1 MMTIFARVGTTDT
14 ATYEMY
20 PECVSDDSLL
30 EQELAPLF
38 NKVALLKNRSSITEL
53 SGGLTNRNF
62 LIETPAD
69 KYVAR
74 VSSNSSSLLAIDR
87 GSEFIN
93 TTIAGKGGVGAQV
106 LDYIPGEGLLL
117 ISYISGK
124 TYGAEDVG
132 VNLGR
137 VATSLKAL
145 HSLEAFDHEFNMFT
159 TQKNYLTI
167 VQDNGFRVP
176 DGYLDFAPMV
186 VQIKKAFEV
195 LFDGLVPCNNDLLPG
210 NFIDDGQKIWLI
222 DYEYSGNNDACF
234 EIGNVW
240 AEAFLSLEALEELV
254 TAYYGTHRPD
264 KVARAWLW
272 ALMAKYGWTLWASIQ
287 DSVSEIDFDF
297 WQWGMSKYDLARTEF
312 TSDYFK
318 KALIAVTS
326 E

>member
-1 MMTIFARVGTTDT
+1 
-14 ATYEMY
+14 MY
-20 PECVSDDSLL
+20 PECVPDNSLL

-62 LIETPAD
+62 LIETPVD

-93 TTIAGKGGVGAQV
+93 TTIAGKGGVGAEV

-124 TYGAEDVG
+124 TYGAQDVG
-132 VNLGR
+132 ANLGR

-167 VQDNGFRVP
+167 VQDNGFRIP

-186 VQIKKAFEV
+186 AHIKKAFEV
-195 LFDGLVPCNNDLLPG
+195 LFEGLVPCNNDLLPG

-240 AEAFLSLEALEELV
+240 AEAFLPLEALEELV

-297 WQWGMSKYDLARTEF
+297 WEWGMSKYDLARAEF

-318 KALIAVTS
+318 KALVAVTS
-326 E
+326 K

>member
-1 MMTIFARVGTTDT
+1 
-14 ATYEMY
+14 MY
-20 PECVSDDSLL
+20 PECVPADSVL
-30 EQELAPLF
+30 EQEFGERF
-38 NKVALLKNRSSITEL
+38 NKIALLAQRTSIKEL

-74 VSSNSSSLLAIDR
+74 VSSNSSDFLAIDR

-93 TTIAGKGGVGAQV
+93 TTIAGKGGVGAEV

-124 TYGAEDVG
+124 TYGAADVG
-132 VNLGR
+132 ANLPR
-137 VATSLKAL
+137 VATSLRAL
-145 HSLEAFDHEFNMFT
+145 HSLEPFDHEFNMFN
-159 TQKNYLTI
+159 TQSNYFKI
-167 VQDNGFRVP
+167 VKEQGFRVP
-176 DGYLDFAPMV
+176 DGYVDFEPMV
-186 VQIKKAFEV
+186 AQIKKAFEV
-195 LFDGLVPCNNDLLPG
+195 LFEGLVPCNNDLLPG
-210 NFIDDGQKIWLI
+210 NFIDDGKKIWLI

-240 AEAFLSLEALEELV
+240 AEAFLPIEALEELV
-254 TAYYGTHRPD
+254 TAYFGSHRPD

-287 DSVSEIDFDF
+287 DSVSEIEFDF
-297 WQWGMSKYDLARTEF
+297 WEWGMSKYDLARTEF

-318 KALIAVTS
+318 KALVAVTS
-326 E
+326 K

>member
-1 MMTIFARVGTTDT
+1 M
-14 ATYEMY
+14 
-20 PECVSDDSLL
+20 SDDSVL
-30 EQELAPLF
+30 EQEFGERF
-38 NKVALLKNRSSITEL
+38 NKIALLKARTSIKEL

-74 VSSNSSSLLAIDR
+74 VSSNSSDFLSIDR

-93 TTIAGKGGVGAQV
+93 TTIAGKGGVGAEV

-124 TYGAEDVG
+124 TYGADDVAA
-132 VNLGR
+132 NLPR
-137 VATSLKAL
+137 IATSLRNLHAL
-145 HSLEAFDHEFNMFT
+145 EPFDHEFNMFN
-159 TQKNYLTI
+159 TQSNYLKI
-167 VQDNGFRVP
+167 VKEQGFRVP
-176 DGYLDFAPMV
+176 DGYVDFEPMV

-195 LFDGLVPCNNDLLPG
+195 LFEGLVPCNNDLLPG
-210 NFIDDGQKIWLI
+210 NFIDDGKKIWLI

-240 AEAFLSLEALEELV
+240 AEAFQPIEALEELV
-254 TAYYGTHRPD
+254 TAYFGAHRPD

-287 DSVSEIDFDF
+287 DSVSEIEFDF
-297 WQWGMSKYDLARTEF
+297 WEWGMSKYDLARSEF
-312 TSDYFK
+312 TSEYFK
-318 KALIAVTS
+318 KALVAVTTK
-326 E
+326 

>member
-1 MMTIFARVGTTDT
+1 
-14 ATYEMY
+14 MY
-20 PECVSDDSLL
+20 PECVSDNSRL
-30 EQELAPLF
+30 EQELAPLL
-38 NKVALLKNRSSITEL
+38 NRVALLKNRTSIKEL

-62 LIETPAD
+62 LIETPVD

-93 TTIAGKGGVGAQV
+93 STIAGTGGVGAKV
-106 LDYIPGEGLLL
+106 LDYLPGEGLLL

-132 VNLGR
+132 ANLGR
-137 VATSLKAL
+137 VATSLRAL
-145 HSLEAFDHEFNMFT
+145 HSLESFDHEFNMFT
-159 TQKNYLTI
+159 TQRNYLTI
-167 VQDNGFRVP
+167 VQDNGFRTP

-186 VQIKKAFEV
+186 AQIKKAFEV
-195 LFDGLVPCNNDLLPG
+195 LFEGLVPCNNDLLPG

-240 AEAFLSLEALEELV
+240 AEAFLPLEALEELV
-254 TAYYGTHRPD
+254 TAYYGAHRPD

-297 WQWGMSKYDLARTEF
+297 WEWGMSKYDLARTEF

>member
-1 MMTIFARVGTTDT
+1 
-14 ATYEMY
+14 MY
-20 PECVSDDSLL
+20 PECVSDDSVL
-30 EQELAPLF
+30 EQEFGERF
-38 NKVALLKNRSSITEL
+38 NKIALLKARTSIKEL

-74 VSSNSSSLLAIDR
+74 VSSNSSDFLSIDR

-93 TTIAGKGGVGAQV
+93 TTIAGKGGVGAEV

-124 TYGAEDVG
+124 TFGADDVAA
-132 VNLGR
+132 NLPR
-137 VATSLKAL
+137 IATSLRNLHAL
-145 HSLEAFDHEFNMFT
+145 EPFDHEFNMFN
-159 TQKNYLTI
+159 TQSNYFKI
-167 VQDNGFRVP
+167 VKEQGFRVP
-176 DGYLDFAPMV
+176 DGYVDFEPMV
-186 VQIKKAFEV
+186 AQIKKAFEV
-195 LFDGLVPCNNDLLPG
+195 LFEGLVPCNNDLLPG
-210 NFIDDGQKIWLI
+210 NFIDDGKKIWLI

-240 AEAFLSLEALEELV
+240 AEAFQPIEALEELV
-254 TAYYGTHRPD
+254 TAYYGAHRPD

-287 DSVSEIDFDF
+287 DSVSEIEFDF
-297 WQWGMSKYDLARTEF
+297 WEWGMSKYDLARSEF

-318 KALIAVTS
+318 KALVAVTTK
-326 E
+326 

>member
-1 MMTIFARVGTTDT
+1 
-14 ATYEMY
+14 MY
-20 PECVSDDSLL
+20 PECVSDDSVL
-30 EQELAPLF
+30 EQEFGERF
-38 NKVALLKNRSSITEL
+38 NKIALLKARTSIKEL

-74 VSSNSSSLLAIDR
+74 VSSNSSDFLSIDR

-93 TTIAGKGGVGAQV
+93 TTIAGKGGVGAEV

-124 TYGAEDVG
+124 TFGADDVAA
-132 VNLGR
+132 NLPR
-137 VATSLKAL
+137 IATSLRNLHAL
-145 HSLEAFDHEFNMFT
+145 EPFDHEFNMFN
-159 TQKNYLTI
+159 TQSNYFKI
-167 VQDNGFRVP
+167 VKDQGFRVP
-176 DGYLDFAPMV
+176 DGYVDFEPMV
-186 VQIKKAFEV
+186 AQIKKAFEV
-195 LFDGLVPCNNDLLPG
+195 LFEGLVPCNNDLLPG
-210 NFIDDGQKIWLI
+210 NFIDDGKKIWLI

-240 AEAFLSLEALEELV
+240 AEAFQPIEALEELV
-254 TAYYGTHRPD
+254 TAYYGAHRPD

-287 DSVSEIDFDF
+287 DSVSEIEFDF
-297 WQWGMSKYDLARTEF
+297 WEWGMSKYDLARSEF

-318 KALIAVTS
+318 KALVAVTTK
-326 E
+326 

>member
-1 MMTIFARVGTTDT
+1 
-14 ATYEMY
+14 MY
-20 PECVSDDSLL
+20 PECVSDNSRL
-30 EQELAPLF
+30 EQELAPLL
-38 NKVALLKNRSSITEL
+38 NRVALLKNRTSIKEL

-62 LIETPAD
+62 LIETPVD

-93 TTIAGKGGVGAQV
+93 STIAGTGGVGAKV
-106 LDYIPGEGLLL
+106 LDYLPGEGLLL

-132 VNLGR
+132 ANLGR
-137 VATSLKAL
+137 VATSLRAL
-145 HSLEAFDHEFNMFT
+145 HSLESFDHEFNMFT
-159 TQKNYLTI
+159 TQRNYLTI
-167 VQDNGFRVP
+167 VQDNGFRTP

-186 VQIKKAFEV
+186 AQIKKAFEV
-195 LFDGLVPCNNDLLPG
+195 LFEGLVPCNNDLLPG

-240 AEAFLSLEALEELV
+240 AEAFLPLEALEELV
-254 TAYYGTHRPD
+254 TAYYGAHRPD

-297 WQWGMSKYDLARTEF
+297 WEWGMSKYDLARTEF

-318 KALIAVTS
+318 KALIAETS

>member
-1 MMTIFARVGTTDT
+1 MMIFARVGTTDT
-14 ATYEMY
+14 TTYEMY
-20 PECVSDDSLL
+20 PECVSDDSVL
-30 EQELAPLF
+30 EQEFGERF
-38 NKVALLKNRSSITEL
+38 NKIALLAKRTSIKEL

-74 VSSNSSSLLAIDR
+74 VSSNSSDFLAIDR

-93 TTIAGKGGVGAQV
+93 TTIAGKGGVGAEV

-124 TYGAEDVG
+124 TFGADDVAA
-132 VNLGR
+132 NLPR
-137 VATSLKAL
+137 IATSLRNLHAL
-145 HSLEAFDHEFNMFT
+145 EPFDHEFNMFN
-159 TQKNYLTI
+159 TQSNYLKI
-167 VQDNGFRVP
+167 VKEQGFRVP
-176 DGYLDFAPMV
+176 DGYVDFEPMV
-186 VQIKKAFEV
+186 AQIKKAFEV
-195 LFDGLVPCNNDLLPG
+195 LFEGLVPCNNDLLPG
-210 NFIDDGQKIWLI
+210 NFIDDGKKIWLI

-240 AEAFLSLEALEELV
+240 AEAFQPIEALEELV
-254 TAYYGTHRPD
+254 TAYYGAHRPD

-287 DSVSEIDFDF
+287 DSVSEIEFDF
-297 WQWGMSKYDLARTEF
+297 WEWGMSKYDLARSEF

-318 KALIAVTS
+318 KALVAVTG
-326 E
+326 